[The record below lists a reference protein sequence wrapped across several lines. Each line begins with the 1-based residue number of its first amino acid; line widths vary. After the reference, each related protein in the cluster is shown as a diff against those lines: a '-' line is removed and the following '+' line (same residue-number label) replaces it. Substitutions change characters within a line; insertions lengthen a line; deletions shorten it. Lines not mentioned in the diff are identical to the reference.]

1 MEQDVFKALE
11 RKANVMDV
19 QDAMAQKADAR
30 DMENIATRE
39 DLLNQ
44 RQQAEEMLERVKS
57 KVDGREFA
65 EFEGHFSRKLND
77 LTEQM

>member
-30 DMENIATRE
+30 DMGVIATRQ
-39 DLLNQ
+39 DLLVQ
-44 RQQAEEMLERVKS
+44 RE
-57 KVDGREFA
+57 
-65 EFEGHFSRKLND
+65 KLD
-77 LTEQM
+77 EVA